1 MKNPKEGLL
10 RDKFVHD
17 GLVFKRVEDTEGKL
31 KPGFY
36 IYSVNKDWYEAFY
49 SPNNEVPYY
58 EELGNTAYCCK
69 SLDEAWECIGILE
82 EKLKQGKLK
91 KKVPEAQN
99 FY

>member
-1 MKNPKEGLL
+1 MKNPKEGML

-17 GLVFKRVEDTEGKL
+17 GLLFKKVEDTEGKL

-69 SLDEAWECIGILE
+69 SLDEAWKCIDILE

-91 KKVPEAQN
+91 KKVPEYPN